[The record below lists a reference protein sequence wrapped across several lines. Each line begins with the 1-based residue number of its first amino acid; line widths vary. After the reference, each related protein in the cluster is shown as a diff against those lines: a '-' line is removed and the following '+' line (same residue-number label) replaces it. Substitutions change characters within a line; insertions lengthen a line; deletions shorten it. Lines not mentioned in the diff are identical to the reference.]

1 MAIWKMPISHE
12 VLIERSKNTLVTH
25 LDIQFEEIGDDFLE
39 ASMPVD
45 ERTKQPIGLLNG
57 GASLALAES
66 LASTAANF
74 CVDQE
79 LSYCVG
85 LEING
90 NHLAPTRDGRV
101 TGRASPLHLG
111 RSTQVWEIK
120 IRNQRDKVVCI
131 SRMTMAVIQRNQAK

>member
-1 MAIWKMPISHE
+1 MAIWKMPISHDI
-12 VLIERSKNTLVTH
+12 LNERSKNTLVTH
-25 LDIQFEEIGDDFLE
+25 LDIQFETIGDDFLE

-66 LASTAANF
+66 VASTAANF

-79 LSYCVG
+79 QAYCVG

-90 NHLAPTRDGRV
+90 NHLYPTREGRV

-120 IRNQRDKVVCI
+120 ISNAQGRTVCI
-131 SRMTMAVIQRNQAK
+131 SRMTMAVIQRNEKK